1 MKYDHLVIGAGV
13 SGISTALLL
22 ARFGYRVAL
31 LEQASR
37 PAPLIDGFVRNGVY
51 FEGGFH
57 YAGGLEHGGVLDR
70 NLRLLGVA
78 DDLQTAAF
86 DPQAYDTVIQPD
98 TGLKFSFPQGYAAL
112 SQTLQEHFP
121 EQREAVTGYLERL
134 QLVTGKLPYYNS
146 RAAVSPLDLASLHEY
161 SLQNVLDD
169 MRITGNLQ
177 TLLQVHCLLYGAR
190 PAEIPF
196 AIHAGVV
203 DGYYRSASTFKGG
216 GRALVKALVAAL
228 SRYGVDLFCRRR
240 VTGIEL
246 TAAGTVAGVSCA
258 GGEHFEAANC
268 IATLHPQAM
277 LRLVPERAFRPVYR
291 RRLNGLAE
299 TAGADII
306 FLRCERQRGSALGG
320 RCEHQWENLLAG
332 HNFFFL
338 PPSKA
343 DDLLDFALPLKERLL
358 YLNFAGSGGFPGNQ
372 DCGITAI
379 LPAPAGTGTDAG
391 FDRRQYDDKKA
402 ETGELVC
409 ERIAGL
415 LPELAGLR
423 VECVATTK
431 TLQRI
436 NLSPK
441 GSLYGVKHMVGQFN
455 PAPKTRLTNFY
466 LAGQAVAAPGLLGA
480 ITSALLAVGEIVG
493 HEKVQTLR
501 SEVICDG

>member
-31 LEQASR
+31 LEQAPR
-37 PAPLIDGFVRNGVY
+37 PAPLIDGFVRNEVY

-57 YAGGLEHGGVLDR
+57 YAGGLECGGVLDR

-78 DDLQTAAF
+78 DDLQTVAF

-98 TGLKFSFPQGYAAL
+98 SGLKFSFPQGYAAL
-112 SQTLQEHFP
+112 NRALQKHFP
-121 EQREAVTGYLERL
+121 EQRRAVTGYLERL
-134 QLVTGKLPYYNS
+134 QLATEKLPYYNARS
-146 RAAVSPLDLASLHEY
+146 AVSPLDLASLHEY
-161 SLQNVLDD
+161 SLQDVLDD
-169 MRITGNLQ
+169 AQITGNLR

-190 PAEIPF
+190 PAEVPF

-228 SRYGVDLFCRRR
+228 TRCGVDLFCRHR
-240 VTGIEL
+240 VTGIDL
-246 TAAGTVAGVSCA
+246 TSAGGVAGVSCA
-258 GGEHFEAANC
+258 NGECFEAASC

-277 LRLVPERAFRPVYR
+277 LQLVPDRIFRPVYR

-306 FLRCERQRGSALGG
+306 FLRCERQRGSTPGG
-320 RCEHQWENLLAG
+320 RCERQWENLLAG

-338 PPSKA
+338 PSA
-343 DDLLDFALPLKERLL
+343 AEDLLDLELPFEERLL
-358 YLNFAGSGGFPGNQ
+358 YLNFAGSGGFPESH

-379 LPAPAGTGTDAG
+379 LPAPPGNEADSST
-391 FDRRQYDDKKA
+391 DRRQYEEKKA
-402 ETGELVC
+402 EIGELVR

-415 LPELAGLR
+415 LPELVGLQ

-455 PAPKTRLTNFY
+455 PAPKTRLANFY
-466 LAGQAVAAPGLLGA
+466 LAGQAVAAPGVLGA

-493 HEKVQTLR
+493 HEKVRTLR
-501 SEVICDG
+501 SEVVCDG